1 MTRLHVIYNSFPF
14 VVLPQHLFCRNP
26 NRPSI
31 WVSFFIVTSRDR
43 FLPQQKA
50 TYIGDSSPN
59 KWHISPIRLL
69 ETWSNWFRSMKSF
82 EGNQQKDQG
91 MFFVFFVFF
100 CLQDSLEHWSF
111 RVGFSTTTLVGLYVS
126 GPGRFRVGI
135 QGGNP
140 RFLDD
145 FCCFFFLWV
154 DDGPAG
160 AAFLSFLVGEFES
173 GPCEKNRRGLQGK
186 VAFWKA
192 DKNRKWL
199 LYWPVTNGAGN
210 MMTLKWRYTRTHV
223 CTVHIIFLCI
233 QKMWYRII
241 YLQFY
246 ATIMEWGNNKQ
257 VLFYYSSWWLWSK

>member
-1 MTRLHVIYNSFPF
+1 MTLLHAIYNSFPF

-31 WVSFFIVTSRDR
+31 WVNFFIVTSRDR
-43 FLPQQKA
+43 CLPQQKV

-69 ETWSNWFRSMKSF
+69 ETWSNWFRSMKAS

-91 MFFVFFVFF
+91 MFFFVFF

-111 RVGFSTTTLVGLYVS
+111 SVGFSTTTLVGLYVS

-140 RFLDD
+140 KTAFGRKMSQPWKWVFGLI
-145 FCCFFFLWV
+145 FAVFFFLWV
-154 DDGPAG
+154 DDGPWG

-173 GPCEKNRRGLQGK
+173 GPCEENRLGHQGK

-192 DKNRKWL
+192 DKNGK
-199 LYWPVTNGAGN
+199 
-210 MMTLKWRYTRTHV
+210 
-223 CTVHIIFLCI
+223 
-233 QKMWYRII
+233 
-241 YLQFY
+241 
-246 ATIMEWGNNKQ
+246 
-257 VLFYYSSWWLWSK
+257 